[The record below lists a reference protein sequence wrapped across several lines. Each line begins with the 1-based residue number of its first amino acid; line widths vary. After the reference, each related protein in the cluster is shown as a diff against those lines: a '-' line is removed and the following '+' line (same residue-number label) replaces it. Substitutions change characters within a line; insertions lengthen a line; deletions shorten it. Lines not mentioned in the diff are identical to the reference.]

1 MLYKHQQY
9 LTIVCRLDPLCY
21 WQTRVLKFI
30 KFKGIKFIWIKIHSD
45 IKGNERIASKQFLR
59 QFNNINYW
67 LSDRK
72 LIWQINRKIERLLQ
86 TSGWKVKD
94 LVNKFSVYMMPNT
107 RFHKLIYQFVK
118 NKNNIKEKE
127 GKVCFLYY
135 CAYKSML

>member
-21 WQTRVLKFI
+21 WQTCVLKFI

-45 IKGNERIASKQFLR
+45 IKGNEQIASKEFLR

-67 LSDRK
+67 LCDRK
-72 LIWQINRKIERLLQ
+72 LIWQINRKIELLLQ

-94 LVNKFSVYMMPNT
+94 LVNKLSVYMMPNT
-107 RFHKLIYQFVK
+107 RFNKLIYHFIK
-118 NKNNIKEKE
+118 NKNKIKEK
-127 GKVCFLYY
+127 GKSMFSLLLCL
-135 CAYKSML
+135 YKSML